1 MLKISC
7 AVCGRIFSADVEH
20 IGKRLRCSGC
30 GNEVPIQGSER
41 QQGTAPTIRTSEI
54 PRAVPIKRQRTKP
67 PAYRLGQFLRRKML
81 LVSLACTLAFAL
93 SLTGYLVWHGN
104 QSQKAGIGQLPTEPP
119 PNSPPVED
127 PPSPPSSEP
136 PTVASTPPGISP
148 PTGTN
153 LIPEAA
159 HSGKGE
165 LVAVNGSNFD
175 AVLVVVRTNTHRP
188 VREVAIRAQ
197 GTATLRHLSQG
208 RYSIY
213 FCNSGCFEFG
223 NDVWYSET
231 QTEDG
236 TQYSQYTITLTPV
249 PNGNVN
255 SKPISKEEFEMATGV
270 TL

>member
-1 MLKISC
+1 MLQISC
-7 AVCGRIFSADVEH
+7 ARCGRIFSADVEH
-20 IGKRLRCSGC
+20 IGKSLRCSGC
-30 GNEVPIQGSER
+30 GDAVPIVGSER
-41 QQGTAPTIRTSEI
+41 QQGTAPTVRANGIPPAIPIR
-54 PRAVPIKRQRTKP
+54 RQRTKP
-67 PAYRLGQFLRRKML
+67 PAYRLGRFLRRKML

-104 QSQKAGIGQLPTEPP
+104 QSQNAGIGHPAMEPP
-119 PNSPPVED
+119 PNPPPVED
-127 PPSPPSSEP
+127 PPSSPNSEP
-136 PTVASTPPGISP
+136 PTVTSKPPQISP

-159 HSGKGE
+159 QSGKGE
-165 LVAVNGSNFD
+165 LVAVDGSNFD

-188 VREVAIRAQ
+188 VREVAIRSQ
-197 GTATLRHLSQG
+197 ETATLRHLSQG

-223 NDVWYSET
+223 KDVWYSET